1 MLRSSSIY
9 IIITM
14 NEYVPY
20 CFIENVDEHHYD
32 DTRMALV
39 INLKV

>member
-20 CFIENVDEHHYD
+20 CFIENVGE
-32 DTRMALV
+32 LS
-39 INLKV
+39 I